1 MVDSSL
7 DWLSWSCDSGP
18 ELVGSVTGEREGG
31 SGGERGREGGSAGG
45 VEREGGSGGGGGRE
59 GGSGGGGGREG
70 GSGEGRGERGRGGGE
85 RDDGE
90 GDGECILGLVKSCR
104 PVILIYRVRKC

>member
-31 SGGERGREGGSAGG
+31 SGGGGGREGGSAGG

-70 GSGEGRGERGRGGGE
+70 GSGEGGEREGEVGERGMTGRVMVSVF
-85 RDDGE
+85 
-90 GDGECILGLVKSCR
+90 LVLSNLAV
-104 PVILIYRVRKC
+104 PLF

>member
-31 SGGERGREGGSAGG
+31 WTEGG
-45 VEREGGSGGGGGRE
+45 EREGGSGGGGGRE

-70 GSGEGRGERGRGGGE
+70 GSGEGGEREGEVGERGMTGRVMVSVF
-85 RDDGE
+85 
-90 GDGECILGLVKSCR
+90 LVLSNLAV
-104 PVILIYRVRKC
+104 PLF